1 MFFILGGCGLV
12 NMYKIWNEKEE
23 ELFYVLEG
31 KICYI
36 FFFKNIIM
44 YCIYVNW

>member
-1 MFFILGGCGLV
+1 MYSVLSDWDLGMFFILGGCGLV

-31 KICYI
+31 KIC
-36 FFFKNIIM
+36 
-44 YCIYVNW
+44 